1 MNEDMNETKK
11 EEIKRVADFKQKA
24 EYLKSLTDDGRK
36 WHLVK
41 VTGNDIYTININENN
56 VFTTEELKTFVAS
69 L

>member
-24 EYLKSLTDDGRK
+24 EYLKSLTNDGRK

>member
-41 VTGNDIYTININENN
+41 VIGNDIYTININDNN